1 MPLWQNQNK
10 KTAEGQSLKKIGF
23 ILSAIIWS
31 LNIPSVSARIPPA
44 DRPPVSFSQ
53 EERAWLKNHKRL
65 KMAVEENAPPYE
77 YMKEGIFSGIT
88 SSYIRLIEQTAG
100 VEFEPVII
108 GSLQEGIRL
117 LEQGEV
123 SLVPMANRAFSQ
135 SDEVL
140 FSMPYV
146 SSSLG
151 IFGNATTAFIN
162 NFDDV
167 LEQKIAVDVKTQ
179 GNMLLMNNRERHF
192 YVYENIADALKAVTD
207 NDVSFYVGDILY
219 TKYAMDIY
227 HFDRMRYIAP
237 VVGSAYSF
245 QMAVW
250 EDDKMLL
257 QIINKVLS
265 EISPLQHFEIRQK
278 WTSGYFGQ
286 EISEI
291 RRYMRY
297 LYFSFALFAA
307 VLLFLFYRSHL
318 NKKKALQIAHMQKME
333 SIGRLA
339 GGVAHDFNNM
349 LAGIH
354 GAAEMLDIKIGE
366 QPLLKKYTDIILNA
380 CKRSSYLTSQLLVFS
395 REREQNFE
403 EVDMHGCLRDAIA
416 LLEHGLSKKIEVKA
430 DLKAKSHYISGNCN
444 LIQSLILNLGFN
456 AQDAMGGKGRI
467 EISTRNADLE
477 KGDMADCVINIRP
490 GRYLEVRVKDY
501 GSGIPKQIQPKI
513 FEPFFTT
520 KEVGKGTG
528 LGLSAVYGIVLEHKG
543 TIRFDSDSGGTCFYI
558 YFPLAEHRKKPKPE
572 VHQIQPVQA
581 KIMVVDDEKI
591 LLELMK
597 DILITLHA
605 EVITVNN
612 PLQAAEV
619 YRQNPGIDIVMLDVI
634 MPGKN
639 GMEVYEELVRIN
651 PDLKVIFMSGYNKDS
666 EISALAENNENA
678 AFISKPYA
686 VDECQRKIMDMLAKK

>member
-1 MPLWQNQNK
+1 M
-10 KTAEGQSLKKIGF
+10 KKIGF

-31 LNIPSVSARIPPA
+31 LNIPFVSARISPA
-44 DRPPVSFSQ
+44 ERPPVSFSQ
-53 EERAWLKNHKRL
+53 EERMWLKSHKHL
-65 KMAVEENAPPYE
+65 KMAVEEDAPPYE

-100 VEFEPVII
+100 IEFEPVII
-108 GSLQEGIRL
+108 GSQQEGIRL
-117 LEQGEV
+117 LERGEV

-135 SDEVL
+135 SDDVL

-192 YVYENIADALKAVTD
+192 YVYENISDALKAVTD

-227 HFDRMRYIAP
+227 EFDKMRYIAP

-245 QMAVW
+245 QMAVR

-257 QIINKVLS
+257 RIINKVLS

-278 WTSGYFGQ
+278 WTSGHFGQ

-297 LYFSFALFAA
+297 LYFSFALFVS
-307 VLLFLFYRSHL
+307 VLLFFFYRSHL

-354 GAAEMLDIKIGE
+354 GAAEMLEIKIGG
-366 QPLLKKYTDIILNA
+366 QSLLKKYTDIILNA

-395 REREQNFE
+395 REREQNIE
-403 EVDMHGCLRDAIA
+403 EMDMHGCLRDAIA

-430 DLKAKSHYISGNCN
+430 DLKAESHYISGNSN

-456 AQDAMGGKGRI
+456 AQDAMGGKGQI
-467 EISTRNADLE
+467 EITTRNADLE
-477 KGDMADCVINIRP
+477 KGDMADCVINIKP

-501 GSGIPKQIQPKI
+501 GGGIPKQIQPKI

-543 TIRFDSDSGGTCFYI
+543 TIRFESDSGGTCFYI
-558 YFPLAEHRKKPKPE
+558 YFPLAEHRKKAKSE
-572 VHQIQPVQA
+572 THKIQPVQA

-597 DILITLHA
+597 DILITLDA

-651 PDLKVIFMSGYNKDS
+651 PGLKVIFMSGYNKDS